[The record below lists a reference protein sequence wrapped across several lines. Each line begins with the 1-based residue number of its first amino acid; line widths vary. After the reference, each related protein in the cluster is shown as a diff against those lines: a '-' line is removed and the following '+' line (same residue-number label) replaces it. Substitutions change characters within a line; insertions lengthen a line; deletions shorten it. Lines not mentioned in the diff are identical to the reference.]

1 MSKTFNLSLVLDE
14 KGKNRIDLVTTDNL
28 SELDDFIMSNF
39 VTTKDVREKYK
50 EAIDIFY
57 QKNKELMATFKRK
70 WRGSV
75 VIVYDDNGVLT
86 KIPMMYKDG
95 RTIKSLNECL
105 EIFNLTIHDKKKMKY
120 LVDNKPGIFTGE
132 ELNYFYRANYYVNY
146 TQYTKKDK
154 KAYEDFIDL
163 FQKRMTICDDET
175 LYCHFRSL
183 MDYFDFGIGK
193 NKEYVK
199 VTSVEADKLSEM
211 EKDMLYHKLFHG
223 NGEIVKYSEIKTP
236 EREGVEVL
244 DSAPEEFEYVFYK
257 ALDTGDFDKLY
268 DMYSIEEIE
277 KYTNLL
283 ERKRK

>member
-277 KYTNLL
+277 KYTNLIKG
-283 ERKRK
+283 KRK